1 MDSKQPS
8 VHQQPQ
14 QQVAE
19 NNNESL
25 SYVNL
30 SNQKMDCSELDM
42 GEASDQQ
49 HQFSKTATNEFL
61 AVSNQKSAGN
71 AATSGGPYINAAG
84 VMNHNA
90 SSGISNILD
99 SQTSSPAVKSDMA
112 LRTTAQFTHM
122 QMPPNVNVQEQV
134 AFTGPG
140 GKQNRAPAH
149 QQVLAASSA
158 LPGHHLKSASGST
171 SQTNYIS
178 TGGYNSAK
186 THHKHMSTNLHQT
199 NSAQGRPSEAISRR
213 TTGKLN

>member
-1 MDSKQPS
+1 
-8 VHQQPQ
+8 
-14 QQVAE
+14 
-19 NNNESL
+19 
-25 SYVNL
+25 
-30 SNQKMDCSELDM
+30 M

-49 HQFSKTATNEFL
+49 HHFSKTATNEFL

-71 AATSGGPYINAAG
+71 AAQSAGGGPYINAAG

-140 GKQNRAPAH
+140 KQNRAPVH

-158 LPGHHLKSASGST
+158 LPGHKQTSHLKSASGST

-186 THHKHMSTNLHQT
+186 THHKHVSTNLHQT